1 MVRFGELVEARFVR
15 RLNRF
20 AALMEVAGE
29 EKMVHVA
36 NSGRMRELLVE
47 GRRML
52 LKPAP
57 GDHRKTAFDLALV
70 DLGRTLASADARLP
84 NRLVHE
90 ALMGGRL
97 PQFLGYDQV
106 FPETTYGDSRL
117 DLALKGAQGTC
128 FVEAKSVT
136 LVVDGVGLF
145 PDASTTRG
153 RKHVESLLDA
163 VISGHRGAAVFV
175 VQRDDAEALAPNDPA
190 DPEFGVALRKAV
202 AGGVEVYAYRCAVS
216 MEGITLADPLPVRL

>member
-1 MVRFGELVEARFVR
+1 MVRFGELVEARFIR

-20 AALMEVAGE
+20 AALMDVDGQ
-29 EKMVHVA
+29 EKLIHVA

-90 ALMGGRL
+90 ALVDGRL
-97 PQFLGYDQV
+97 PQFAGYDQSY
-106 FPETTYGDSRL
+106 PETTYGDSRL
-117 DLALKGAQGTC
+117 DLALKGAPGTC
-128 FVEAKSVT
+128 FIETKSVT

-145 PDASTTRG
+145 PDAPTTRG
-153 RKHVESLLDA
+153 RKHVEGLLDA
-163 VISGHRGAAVFV
+163 VANGHRGAVAFV
-175 VQRDDAEALAPNDPA
+175 VQRGDAEALAPNDPA
-190 DPEFGVALRKAV
+190 DPEFGAALRKAV

-216 MEGITLADPLPVRL
+216 LEGITLADPLPVKL